1 MKSSQHIYPA
11 LSMFLLAVLLFNT
24 CNDTHGG
31 DVPDELP
38 KGEGL
43 IPAVIGNQW
52 IYSDSL
58 WMSDSLYYAYF
69 DTVEI
74 VDTLIRGDQIW
85 WQTKGMIPGLWG
97 EFYIRNDSIYG
108 SDYVFDTRL
117 THLWFVPPSE
127 TPISYYVDFEDTGG
141 WIRTVVMQPEPITVP
156 AGMFDSCGVYTDT
169 HNHMEHIIAPG
180 VGIIRRSVIRPNSRW
195 IITLIDYEL
204 VLD

>member
-1 MKSSQHIYPA
+1 M
-11 LSMFLLAVLLFNT
+11 LFINA
-24 CNDTHGG
+24 CG
-31 DVPDELP
+31 DDNNGNVPDELQ

-43 IPAVIGNQW
+43 IPAVIGNKW

-58 WMSDSLYYAYF
+58 WLVDSLYFAYF

-74 VDTLIRGDQIW
+74 IDTLMRGNQTW

-108 SDYVFDTRL
+108 SDYFFDTRL
-117 THLWFVPPSE
+117 THLWFIPPSE

-156 AGMFDSCGVYTDT
+156 AGTFDSCGVYSDT
-169 HNHMEHIIAPG
+169 TVHIEHIIAPG
-180 VGIIRRSVIRPNSRW
+180 VGIIRRSVIRSRSRW

-204 VLD
+204 VLE